1 MIMTMTMTL
10 AVDCLLCL
18 KFNDK
23 MARQRSMAKTPN
35 SPLCAI
41 LRKIR
46 SKILGSP
53 ERRSGI
59 DERKNIIPAHKITG
73 SQNLI
78 NLKIIMVKNN
88 AKKLT

>member
-1 MIMTMTMTL
+1 MIMTMTMVL
-10 AVDCLLCL
+10 IVDCLICL
-18 KFNDK
+18 KLDDEI
-23 MARQRSMAKTPN
+23 ARMTRIAKTPN
-35 SPLCAI
+35 SPAWAI

-78 NLKIIMVKNN
+78 NLRIIILKN
-88 AKKLT
+88 